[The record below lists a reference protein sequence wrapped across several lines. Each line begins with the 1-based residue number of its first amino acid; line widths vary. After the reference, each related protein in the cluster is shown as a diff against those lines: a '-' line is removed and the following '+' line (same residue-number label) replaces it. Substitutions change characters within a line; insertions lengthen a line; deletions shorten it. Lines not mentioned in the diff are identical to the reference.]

1 MRRIQVS
8 RGRLTVRRRNTRTV
22 PGVSVK
28 RGGRWIPKSWRRLTT
43 FALHPEATVAA
54 LKAYSRMRSQP
65 MIQAKISPR
74 GRVAVGVG
82 GPRDGDERRELGIA
96 QSDEGAPEPR
106 KDEGQ
111 G

>member
-1 MRRIQVS
+1 MPDPIAAVDHEAEEEPDDEAYP
-8 RGRLTVRRRNTRTV
+8 GVEARLTKRRRNTRTV
-22 PGVSVK
+22 PRVSVK

-74 GRVAVGVG
+74 VA
-82 GPRDGDERRELGIA
+82 
-96 QSDEGAPEPR
+96 
-106 KDEGQ
+106 
-111 G
+111 

>member
-1 MRRIQVS
+1 
-8 RGRLTVRRRNTRTV
+8 
-22 PGVSVK
+22 VK

-43 FALHPEATVAA
+43 FALHPEATGGRAESVLQDEVPANDPGEDLA
-54 LKAYSRMRSQP
+54 EGSRSRRCRRT
-65 MIQAKISPR
+65 PR
-74 GRVAVGVG
+74 Q
-82 GPRDGDERRELGIA
+82 DERRELGIA